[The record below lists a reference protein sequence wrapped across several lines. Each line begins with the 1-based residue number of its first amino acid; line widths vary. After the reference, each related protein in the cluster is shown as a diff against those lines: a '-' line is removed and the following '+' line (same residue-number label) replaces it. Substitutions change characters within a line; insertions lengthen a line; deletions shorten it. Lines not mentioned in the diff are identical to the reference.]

1 MKSLLLN
8 ENDLDFLRSHS
19 YPLKDPL
26 ISGRSNPA
34 PSGKNLATSGLLAG
48 SQLAIGNFCPNGDPH
63 WNPVFLG
70 PCSAVPLF
78 CPLLASKGL
87 ILSPGLTALGPA
99 LAPCYG
105 QRGGQ
110 DRGWQIKT
118 KCRSCSKQLLEEEPT
133 AGSTGLGASF
143 MSPCLIPSK
152 THKPYLQGC
161 WGEGK
166 PLGPDWG
173 SLVGDQADSQ
183 MKFFR
188 LETILQFLGRL
199 WSQGTT
205 TSIMAREEHEG
216 V

>member
-1 MKSLLLN
+1 
-8 ENDLDFLRSHS
+8 
-19 YPLKDPL
+19 
-26 ISGRSNPA
+26 
-34 PSGKNLATSGLLAG
+34 
-48 SQLAIGNFCPNGDPH
+48 
-63 WNPVFLG
+63 
-70 PCSAVPLF
+70 
-78 CPLLASKGL
+78 
-87 ILSPGLTALGPA
+87 
-99 LAPCYG
+99 
-105 QRGGQ
+105 
-110 DRGWQIKT
+110 
-118 KCRSCSKQLLEEEPT
+118 
-133 AGSTGLGASF
+133 

-205 TSIMAREEHEG
+205 ASIMARGEHEG
-216 V
+216 VQEAGLAGMTGGSSISSLGSWNPYFGDPPRTSLDLVISRPWWGCLISGSQPVGRDPCGESKKPFHKGHISDILHIRYSRFVTVANYNYEVAMKITLWLGVTRA